1 MTYLVLCA
9 VFMVI
14 AALSAALLRR
24 DRRCAAT
31 ETGGASPRTSLGAR
45 PRTSLGA
52 RPRTSLAALAIAAAA
67 LMVLTALFDNVM
79 IAAGLFAYDDTHIS
93 GIRIGAA
100 PIEDFAYPLAAVI
113 LLPAIWARLL
123 TPWQRRSRRDR

>member
-31 ETGGASPRTSLGAR
+31 ETGGAS